1 MADTVEVPAAQE
13 EEVQEP
19 EVGNIT
25 LSDHKQDIS
34 SILDKLQVTEVAA
47 TTDEAA
53 AAPSAEESE
62 EGPSE
67 VADESETPTEK
78 ETTAAPVEAEPSK

>member
-1 MADTVEVPAAQE
+1 MADIVEVPAAQE

-25 LSDHKQDIS
+25 LSVFKKDMTI
-34 SILDKLQVTEVAA
+34 ILDKLQVTEVAA

-53 AAPSAEESE
+53 AAPAAEESE

-67 VADESETPTEK
+67 VAEEKKTE
-78 ETTAAPVEAEPSK
+78 APVEAEPSE

>member
-1 MADTVEVPAAQE
+1 MADTVEVPAVQV

-25 LSDHKQDIS
+25 LSDLKQDVS
-34 SILDKLQVTEVAA
+34 SIIDKLQVTEVAA

-53 AAPSAEESE
+53 AAPAAEESE

-67 VADESETPTEK
+67 IAEENKEESDAPTE
-78 ETTAAPVEAEPSK
+78 

>member
-1 MADTVEVPAAQE
+1 MADTVEVPAVQV

-25 LSDHKQDIS
+25 LSDLKQDMS

-53 AAPSAEESE
+53 AAPAAEESE

-67 VADESETPTEK
+67 VAEENNTE
-78 ETTAAPVEAEPSK
+78 APVEAEPSK

>member
-1 MADTVEVPAAQE
+1 MADIVEVPAAQE

-53 AAPSAEESE
+53 AAPAAEESE
-62 EGPSE
+62 KGPSE
-67 VADESETPTEK
+67 VAEENNTE
-78 ETTAAPVEAEPSK
+78 APVEAEPSE